1 MSSFNQSKF
10 RPYFS
15 PAELTE
21 IIRCVKAASTN
32 QSLLAYLEAFAIK
45 IKHGVMQPQLTTNPL
60 SSLESRLGLTGSSI
74 SALPGP
80 VPPTPAELYT
90 IWKSNPEYLSPPQ
103 LSIVH
108 TYRWENGLMTEEESN
123 RFETALFDGASPT

>member
-1 MSSFNQSKF
+1 MSETKF

-21 IIRCVKAASTN
+21 IIRCVKASSTN

-45 IKHGVMQPQLTTNPL
+45 IKHGVMQPQLTTAP
-60 SSLESRLGLTGSSI
+60 SLESKLGLAGSSM

-80 VPPTPAELYT
+80 IPPTPAELYT
-90 IWKSNPEYLSPPQ
+90 IWKSNPEFLSPPQ

-108 TYRWENGLMTEEESN
+108 TYRWENGLMTDEESS
-123 RFETALFDGASPT
+123 RFETALFDGPTEN

>member
-1 MSSFNQSKF
+1 MAEQKF

-21 IIRCVKAASTN
+21 IIRCVKASSTN

-45 IKHGVMQPQLTTNPL
+45 IKHGIMQPQLTTAP
-60 SSLESRLGLTGSSI
+60 SLESKLGIVSTIQPNHPS
-74 SALPGP
+74 
-80 VPPTPAELYT
+80 PAELHT
-90 IWKSNPEYLSPPQ
+90 IWQSNPDSLSPPQ

-108 TYRWENGLMTEEESN
+108 TYRWENGLMSGEESS
-123 RFETALFDGASPT
+123 RFEESMFDQR

>member
-1 MSSFNQSKF
+1 MAEQKF

-21 IIRCVKAASTN
+21 IIRCVKASSTN

-45 IKHGVMQPQLTTNPL
+45 IDRGVMSPQLTTNPPQ
-60 SSLESRLGLTGSSI
+60 SLESKLGLTGSSI

-108 TYRWENGLMTEEESN
+108 TYRWENGLMDNEESS
-123 RFETALFDGASPT
+123 RFEESMFDQR

>member
-1 MSSFNQSKF
+1 MSETKF

-21 IIRCVKAASTN
+21 IIRCVKASSTN

-45 IKHGVMQPQLTTNPL
+45 IKHGVMQPQLTTNPPQ
-60 SSLESRLGLTGSSI
+60 SLESKLGLGGSMQES
-74 SALPGP
+74 LPGP

-90 IWKSNPEYLSPPQ
+90 IWKSNPEFLSPPQ
-103 LSIVH
+103 LLIVH
-108 TYRWENGLMTEEESN
+108 TYRWENGLMTEEESS
-123 RFETALFDGASPT
+123 RFETALFDGPTI